1 MKLTFLNSDES
12 DVNDFLFKTDKL
24 TLLLCGYGLIPGICH
39 FPETIYSLC
48 QNWVMKFWANPVGSP
63 QDSATRGQNTYNTTG
78 ATFQLIGNLLQG
90 EKNARG
96 TKPRT
101 LDFNF
106 KKTMPLLGS
115 V

>member
-1 MKLTFLNSDES
+1 
-12 DVNDFLFKTDKL
+12 
-24 TLLLCGYGLIPGICH
+24 
-39 FPETIYSLC
+39 
-48 QNWVMKFWANPVGSP
+48 MKFWANPVGSP

-106 KKTMPLLGS
+106 KKNNAAFRLGVIKTFPS
-115 V
+115 